1 MVLQLTQPK
10 VYTQVGILMLMF
22 PLSINLAYKLL
33 PPWTKIKDSMGT
45 IPNHESLLLSMETD
59 TKAKFSSK
67 TPWVDQQEPTNL
79 SLNPKIEKDQL
90 IKEAEPLTI
99 ILLNQLHSAS
109 NKQQVIKPHQQAQK
123 PENLQVKIPKLST
136 MQISLDLTLTDLDR
150 TTW

>member
-10 VYTQVGILMLMF
+10 DYTQVGISMLMF

-33 PPWTKIKDSMGT
+33 PHWTKIKDSMGT
-45 IPNHESLLLSMETD
+45 IPNHESLLLSTETD

-67 TPWVDQQEPTNL
+67 TPWVDQQEPINL
-79 SLNPKIEKDQL
+79 SLNHKIEKDQL

-99 ILLNQLHSAS
+99 ILSNQLHSAS
-109 NKQQVIKPHQQAQK
+109 NKPQVIKPHQQAQK
-123 PENLQVKIPKLST
+123 RENLQVKIPKLFT